1 MAQQFTMLDGNE
13 AAANIAYKLSE
24 VIAIYPITPSSSMGE
39 WSDTWNAQNV
49 KNIWGTVP
57 QVTEMQSEAGAAGA
71 VHGSLTAGAM
81 TTTFTSSQGLLL
93 MIPNMYK
100 IAGELIPAVIHVAAR
115 SIATSGLSIFGDHS
129 DVMAIRQT
137 GFAMLCSNSVQEVAD
152 MALISHASTLDC
164 KIPFVHF
171 FDGFRTSHEVSKSL
185 EISDDVIRSMISKDA
200 VYKFRN
206 KGLTP
211 DKPFIRGTAQN
222 PDVFFQTRESVS
234 PFYIDAVKTVEEKMN
249 LFHKL
254 TGRRYEL
261 FQYAGHP
268 EAERVIVIMGSG
280 AEAVEETIDYL
291 LAKGEKVGIL
301 KVRLFR
307 PFSAEHLIKA
317 IPLSAKTLVVLDRT
331 KEPGSIGEPLYQDIL
346 TAFNEFSQNDD
357 RRFKSM
363 PRILSGRFGL
373 SSKEF
378 TPAMVMAI
386 FEEASKTKPKNHF
399 TIGINDD
406 VSHSSLTFNKDFSV
420 EKESVFRGIFW
431 GLGADGTVSA
441 NKNSIKIIG
450 DMTEN
455 YAQGY
460 FVYDS
465 KKSGSVTTSHLRFGR
480 DPIRATY
487 LITKANFIACHQSQ
501 FIEKYD
507 VLEQAENGAT
517 FLLNSTYSK
526 DEVWDK
532 LPMRVQEV
540 ILNKKIKFYVINA
553 FKVAR
558 ESGMGGRINT
568 VMQTCFFAISNII
581 ERDKAISMI
590 KETIKKSFG
599 SKGDAIVLKNYE
611 AVDNTLANLYE
622 VKIPGK
628 LTSEIKMIP
637 AVSSDAPQFVQE
649 FTARLIEGKGDD
661 VPVSM
666 MPVDGI
672 YPSGTTKYE
681 KRNIADFI
689 PTWDPNTCI
698 QCGKCSLACP
708 HAAIR
713 IKVYDESV
721 LKDAKGIETFKSIKA
736 RGKEFTETT
745 KYTIQ
750 VAPEDCTG
758 CELCVEVC
766 PAKNKENTSLKA
778 LNMSAQLPL
787 RLAEINNWDFFSK
800 IPNADR
806 SQIKRNSIKGSQL
819 LEPLFEFSGACSGCG
834 ETPYIKLATQLFG
847 DRMLIANATGCT
859 SIYGGNLPTTPYTK
873 NNEGRGPAWAN
884 SLFEDNA
891 EFGLGFRL
899 SVDKKN
905 EQAIEI
911 LNRIKSIVGAE
922 LTESILNAQQKEEEE
937 ITAQR
942 LRVESLK
949 KILATTKSEDAD
961 QLLSLADYLVKKSV
975 WIFGGDGWA
984 YDIGYG
990 GLDHVIA
997 SGKNVNI
1004 MVLDTEVYSN
1014 TGGQAS
1020 KSTPTCAVAKFA
1032 SNGKAA
1038 GKKDLGLL
1046 AMSYGN
1052 VYVGKIAMGA
1062 NDTQTLKTLIEAEQ
1076 FDGPSLIIAYSHCIA
1091 HGYNLKDGFIQQKK
1105 AVESGHW
1112 HLYRHNP
1119 EIGAKGGNP
1128 FQLDSATPK
1137 ITLKDYMDGE
1147 TRFKMLTKQDPKRA
1161 KILSEKAQ
1169 IGANDK
1175 FKYYELLSQMNYGPV
1190 ADKSSEE

>member
-1 MAQQFTMLDGNE
+1 
-13 AAANIAYKLSE
+13 
-24 VIAIYPITPSSSMGE
+24 
-39 WSDTWNAQNV
+39 
-49 KNIWGTVP
+49 
-57 QVTEMQSEAGAAGA
+57 
-71 VHGSLTAGAM
+71 
-81 TTTFTSSQGLLL
+81 

-100 IAGELIPAVIHVAAR
+100 IAGELTPAVIHVAAR
-115 SIATSGLSIFGDHS
+115 AIATSGLSIFGDHS
-129 DVMAIRQT
+129 DVMAVRQT

-164 KIPFVHF
+164 KIPFIHF

-185 EISDDVIRSMISKDA
+185 EIGDDVIKAMVSKDA
-200 VYKFRN
+200 IYKFRN
-206 KGLTP
+206 HALTP
-211 DKPFIRGTAQN
+211 DKPVIRGTAQN
-222 PDVFFQTRESVS
+222 PDVFFQTRESVNS
-234 PFYIDAVKTVEEKMN
+234 YYPATVKKVEEKMEQ
-249 LFHKL
+249 FFKL

-261 FQYAGHP
+261 FQYVGHP
-268 EAERVIVIMGSG
+268 EAERVIIMMGSG

-291 LAKGEKVGIL
+291 LAKGEKVGVL

-307 PFSAEHLIKA
+307 PFSSEHFVKA
-317 IPLSAKTLVVLDRT
+317 IPKSAKKLIVLDRC
-331 KEPGSIGEPLYQDIL
+331 KEPGSVGEPLYQDIL
-346 TAFNEFSQNDD
+346 SAYNEVENAV
-357 RRFKSM
+357 M
-363 PRILSGRFGL
+363 PKVIGGRFGL

-386 FEEASKTKPKNHF
+386 YEEAKKDKPKNHF

-406 VSHSSLTFNKDFSV
+406 VTHTSLPFNKDFSV
-420 EKESVFRGIFW
+420 ESSKVFRGIFW

-450 DMTEN
+450 DETNN

-465 KKSGSVTTSHLRFGR
+465 KKSGSVTTSHLRFGPE
-480 DPIRATY
+480 PIRASY
-487 LITKANFIACHQSQ
+487 LITKANFIACHQAQ
-501 FIEKYD
+501 FIEKFD
-507 VLEQAENGAT
+507 ILEQAEEGAT
-517 FLLNSTYSK
+517 FLLNTTYSK

-532 LPMRVQEV
+532 LPMTMQQSIV
-540 ILNKKIKFYVINA
+540 NKKIKFFVVNA

-558 ESGMGGRINT
+558 DSGMGGRINT

-581 ERDKAISMI
+581 EKEKAIAMI
-590 KETIKKSFG
+590 KGTIKKSFG
-599 SKGDAIVLKNYE
+599 NKGEAVVLKNYE
-611 AVDNTLANLYE
+611 AVDNTLANLFE
-622 VKIPGK
+622 VTIPGK
-628 LTSEIKMIP
+628 ITSTMKLQA
-637 AVSSDAPQFVQE
+637 AVSTDAPKFVQE
-649 FTARLIEGKGDD
+649 FTAKLIEGKGDD

-666 MPVDGI
+666 MPLDGT

-689 PTWDPNTCI
+689 PVWDPNTCI

-713 IKVYDESV
+713 IKAYDETV
-721 LKDAKGIETFKSIKA
+721 LKDAPSTFKSTQAK
-736 RGKEFTETT
+736 GKEFSETT

-766 PAKNKENTSLKA
+766 PAKNKSNTSLKA
-778 LNMSAQLPL
+778 INMSAQLPL
-787 RLAEINNWDFFSK
+787 RFEEAKNWDFFSK
-800 IPNADR
+800 IENFDR
-806 SQIKRNSIKGSQL
+806 TQLKKNSIKNTQL

-859 SIYGGNLPTTPYTK
+859 SIYGGNLPTTPYTTNK
-873 NNEGRGPAWAN
+873 EGRGPAWAN

-899 SVDKKN
+899 AVDKKN
-905 EQAIEI
+905 EQALEI
-911 LNRIKSIVGAE
+911 LLRLKSTIGESLVD
-922 LTESILNAQQKEEEE
+922 SILNAVQTSEEE
-937 ITAQR
+937 INAQR
-942 LRVESLK
+942 DRVLALK
-949 KILATTKSEDAD
+949 EIIKNDKSEDAE

-1004 MVLDTEVYSN
+1004 LVLDTEVYSN

-1020 KSTPTCAVAKFA
+1020 KATPTCAVAKFA
-1032 SNGKAA
+1032 ANGKAA
-1038 GKKDLGLL
+1038 GKKDLALL

-1052 VYVGKIAMGA
+1052 VYVGKVAMGA
-1062 NDTQTLKTLIEAEQ
+1062 NDTQTLKTFMEAEQ
-1076 FDGPSLIIAYSHCIA
+1076 YDGPSLIIAYSHCIA
-1091 HGYNLKDGFIQQKK
+1091 HGYNMRDGFNQQKK
-1105 AVESGHW
+1105 AVEAGHW
-1112 HLYRHNP
+1112 HLFRHNP
-1119 EIGAKGGNP
+1119 ELALQGGNP
-1128 FQLDSATPK
+1128 FQLDSKAPK
-1137 ITLKDYMDGE
+1137 IQLKDYMDGE
-1147 TRFKMLTKQDPKRA
+1147 TRFKMLSKLDPARSKT
-1161 KILSEKAQ
+1161 LGEKAQ
-1169 IGANDK
+1169 IGANNK
-1175 FKYYELLSQMNYGPV
+1175 FKYYDLLAQMNYGTTEV
-1190 ADKSSEE
+1190 KGEE

>member
-1 MAQQFTMLDGNE
+1 MNQKYTMLDGNE

-71 VHGSLTAGAM
+71 VHGALQAGAL

-100 IAGELIPAVIHVAAR
+100 IAGELTPTVIHVAAR
-115 SIATSGLSIFGDHS
+115 SLATSGLSIFGDHS

-152 MALISHASTLDC
+152 MALISHASTLEC
-164 KIPFVHF
+164 KVPFVHF

-185 EISDDVIRSMISKDA
+185 SISDEVIKSMISKDA
-200 VYKFRN
+200 IFKFRSH
-206 KGLTP
+206 GLTP
-211 DKPFIRGTAQN
+211 DHPVIRGTAQN

-234 PFYIDAVKTVEEKMN
+234 PFYIDTVKVVEEKMN

-254 TGRRYEL
+254 TGRKYEL
-261 FQYAGHP
+261 FQYVGHP
-268 EAERVIVIMGSG
+268 EAERVIIMMGSG

-307 PFSAEHLIKA
+307 PFSAAHFIKA
-317 IPLSAKTLVVLDRT
+317 IPKSVKTLVVLDRT
-331 KEPGSIGEPLYQDIL
+331 KEPGSVGEPLYQDIL
-346 TAFNEFSQNDD
+346 TAFNEHEDY
-357 RRFKSM
+357 KM
-363 PRILSGRFGL
+363 PKVFSGRYGL

-386 FEEASKTKPKNHF
+386 FQEASKTKPKNHF

-406 VSHSSLTFNKDFSV
+406 VSHSSLAFDKDFSV
-420 EKESVFRGIFW
+420 EKDNVFRGIFW

-465 KKSGSVTTSHLRFGR
+465 KKSGSVTTSHLRFGPE
-480 DPIRATY
+480 PIRATY

-501 FIEKYD
+501 FIEKFD
-507 VLEQAENGAT
+507 ILEQAAEGAT
-517 FLLNSTYSK
+517 FLLNTTYGK
-526 DEVWDK
+526 DDVWDK
-532 LPMRVQEV
+532 LPMLMQEA
-540 ILNKKIKFYVINA
+540 ILKKKIKLYVINA

-558 ESGMGGRINT
+558 DTGMGGRINT

-581 ERDKAISMI
+581 EREKAISMI
-590 KETIKKSFG
+590 KDSIKKSFG
-599 SKGDAIVLKNYE
+599 SKGEAIVLKNYE
-611 AVDNTLANLYE
+611 AVDNTLANLYQ
-622 VKIPGK
+622 VTIPGK
-628 LTSEIKMIP
+628 MTSSIQLQP
-637 AVSSDAPQFVQE
+637 AVSSDAPKFVQE

-666 MPVDGI
+666 LPVDGTF
-672 YPSGTTKYE
+672 PSGTTKYE

-689 PTWDPNTCI
+689 PVWDPNTCI

-713 IKVYDESV
+713 IKAYEEID
-721 LKDAKGIETFKSIKA
+721 LKDAPTTFKSTKA
-736 RGKEFTETT
+736 RGKEFSETM

-766 PAKNKENTSLKA
+766 PAKNKENSSLKA
-778 LNMSAQLPL
+778 INMSAQIPL
-787 RLAEINNWDFFSK
+787 RTEEVKNWNFFSK
-800 IPNADR
+800 IENFDR
-806 SQIKRNSIKGSQL
+806 SLIKKNTIKATQL

-859 SIYGGNLPTTPYTK
+859 SIYGGNLPTTPYTTNK
-873 NNEGRGPAWAN
+873 AGRGPAWAN

-899 SVDKKN
+899 AVDKKN
-905 EQAIEI
+905 EQASEI
-911 LNRIKSIVGAE
+911 LLRLKSVVGEALTDAILTATQVDEEDINVQRDRIEAAKVI
-922 LTESILNAQQKEEEE
+922 
-937 ITAQR
+937 
-942 LRVESLK
+942 LK
-949 KILATTKSEDAD
+949 KEKSEDAE
-961 QLLSLADYLVKKSV
+961 QLLSLIDYLVKKSV

-1004 MVLDTEVYSN
+1004 LVLDTEVYSN
-1014 TGGQAS
+1014 TGGQSS
-1020 KSTPTCAVAKFA
+1020 KATPTCAVAKFA
-1032 SNGKAA
+1032 SNGKASM
-1038 GKKDLGLL
+1038 KKDLALL

-1052 VYVGKIAMGA
+1052 VYVGKVAMGA
-1062 NDTQTLKTLIEAEQ
+1062 NDAQTLKTFIEAEQ

-1091 HGYNLKDGFIQQKK
+1091 HGYNMRDGFNQQKK

-1112 HLYRHNP
+1112 HLFRHNP
-1119 EIGAKGGNP
+1119 ELGAQGGNP
-1128 FQLDSATPK
+1128 FQLDSKAPK
-1137 ITLKDYMDGE
+1137 IRLKDYMEGE
-1147 TRFKMLTKQDPKRA
+1147 TRFKMLSKIDPKRA
-1161 KILSEKAQ
+1161 KNLGEKAQ
-1169 IGANDK
+1169 LGADNK
-1175 FKYYELLSQMNYGPV
+1175 FKYYDLLAQMNYGTN
-1190 ADKSSEE
+1190 ATTDEKKSEE

>member
-1 MAQQFTMLDGNE
+1 MNQKFTMLDGNE

-39 WSDTWNAQNV
+39 WSDTWNAQHV

-71 VHGSLTAGAM
+71 VHGALQAGAL

-100 IAGELIPAVIHVAAR
+100 IAGELTPAVIHVAAR
-115 SIATSGLSIFGDHS
+115 SLATSGLSIFGDHS

-152 MALISHASTLDC
+152 LALISHASTLEC
-164 KIPFVHF
+164 QIPFVHF

-185 EISDDVIRSMISKDA
+185 AISDEVIKSMVSKEA
-200 VYKFRN
+200 IFKFRN
-206 KGLTP
+206 HALTP
-211 DKPFIRGTAQN
+211 DRPVIRGTAQN

-234 PFYIDAVKTVEEKMN
+234 PYYIDTVKVVEEKMN

-261 FQYAGHP
+261 FQYVGHP
-268 EAERVIVIMGSG
+268 EAERVIIMMGSG

-307 PFSAEHLIKA
+307 PFSASHFIKA
-317 IPLSAKTLVVLDRT
+317 LPLSAKTLIVLDRT
-331 KEPGSIGEPLYQDIL
+331 KEPGSVGEPLYQDII
-346 TAFNEFSQNDD
+346 TAYNEFTDL
-357 RRFKSM
+357 KM
-363 PRILSGRFGL
+363 PKVIGGRYGL

-386 FEEASKTKPKNHF
+386 YEEAKKSKPKNHF

-406 VSHSSLTFNKDFSV
+406 VSHSSIAFDKDFSV
-420 EKESVFRGIFW
+420 ESAKVFRGIFW

-450 DMTEN
+450 DETNN

-465 KKSGSVTTSHLRFGR
+465 KKSGSVTTSHLRFGPE
-480 DPIRATY
+480 PIRASY
-487 LITKANFIACHQSQ
+487 LITKANFIACHQTQ
-501 FIEKYD
+501 FIEKFD
-507 VLEQAENGAT
+507 ILEQAEEGAT
-517 FLLNSTYSK
+517 FLLNTTYGK
-526 DEVWDK
+526 DDVWDK
-532 LPMRVQEV
+532 LPMPMQEA
-540 ILNKKIKFYVINA
+540 ILKKKIKFYIVNA

-568 VMQTCFFAISNII
+568 IMQTCFFAISNII
-581 ERDKAISMI
+581 EREKAIEMI
-590 KETIKKSFG
+590 KGTIKKSFG
-599 SKGDAIVLKNYE
+599 NKGEAVVLKNYE
-611 AVDNTLANLYE
+611 AVDNTLANLFE

-628 LTSEIKMIP
+628 MTSTTKLLP
-637 AVSSDAPQFVQE
+637 AVSADAPKFVQE

-666 MPVDGI
+666 LPADGTF
-672 YPSGTTKYE
+672 PCGTTKYE

-689 PTWDPNTCI
+689 PVWDPDTCI

-708 HAAIR
+708 HATIR
-713 IKVYDESV
+713 IKAYEENI
-721 LKDAKGIETFKSIKA
+721 LKDAPATFKSTQA

-766 PAKNKENTSLKA
+766 PAKNKQNTSLKA
-778 LNMSAQLPL
+778 INMAPQLPL
-787 RLAEINNWDFFSK
+787 RLEEAKNWNFFAK
-800 IPNADR
+800 IENFDR
-806 SQIKRNSIKGSQL
+806 AQIKKNSIKATQL

-859 SIYGGNLPTTPYTK
+859 SIYGGNLPTTPYTVNK
-873 NNEGRGPAWAN
+873 DGRGPAWAN

-899 SVDKKN
+899 AVDKKN
-905 EQAIEI
+905 EQALEI
-911 LNRIKSIVGAE
+911 LVRLKSSIGSDLTDSIVNAVQTSE
-922 LTESILNAQQKEEEE
+922 EDINAQRSRIAVVKE
-937 ITAQR
+937 I
-942 LRVESLK
+942 LK
-949 KILATTKSEDAD
+949 KDKSEDAEL
-961 QLLSLADYLVKKSV
+961 LLSLVDYLVKKSV

-1004 MVLDTEVYSN
+1004 LVLDTEVYSN

-1020 KSTPTCAVAKFA
+1020 KATPTCAVAKFA
-1032 SNGKAA
+1032 ANGKASA
-1038 GKKDLGLL
+1038 KKDLALL

-1052 VYVGKIAMGA
+1052 VYVGKVAMGA
-1062 NDTQTLKTLIEAEQ
+1062 NDTQTLKTFLEAEQ
-1076 FDGPSLIIAYSHCIA
+1076 YDGPSLIIAYSHCIA
-1091 HGYNLKDGFIQQKK
+1091 HGYNMRDGFNQQKK

-1112 HLYRHNP
+1112 HLFRHNP
-1119 EIGAKGGNP
+1119 EIGALGENP
-1128 FQLDSATPK
+1128 FQLDSKAPK
-1137 ITLKDYMDGE
+1137 IPLKDYMEGE
-1147 TRFKMLTKQDPKRA
+1147 TRFKMLNKLDPARA
-1161 KILSEKAQ
+1161 KTLGAKAQ
-1169 IGANDK
+1169 LGAMNK
-1175 FKYYELLSQMNYGPV
+1175 FKYYDLLAQMNFS
-1190 ADKSSEE
+1190 KTSEKKSEE